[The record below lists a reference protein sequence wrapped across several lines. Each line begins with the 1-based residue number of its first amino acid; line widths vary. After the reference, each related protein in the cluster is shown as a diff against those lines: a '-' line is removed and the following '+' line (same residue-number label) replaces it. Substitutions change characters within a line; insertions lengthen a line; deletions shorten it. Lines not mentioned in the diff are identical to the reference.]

1 MKTTLKV
8 ISLLILGFVIGWY
21 TSDWYTNQ
29 SFSKSESEIVK
40 IDNKIDSL
48 EKKDSIITVERT
60 ILRDNIIKVSITK
73 EVEINNVKSLPL
85 DSGII
90 FLRNKLEEYE

>member
-21 TSDWYTNQ
+21 TLDWYTNQ
-29 SFSKSESEIVK
+29 SFSKSESEIVE

-48 EKKDSIITVERT
+48 VRKDSIITVERT
-60 ILRDNIIKVSITK
+60 ILKDSIIKVSITK
-73 EVEINNVKSLPL
+73 EVEINNVKNLPL